1 MCFARVLG
9 ETLVS
14 VPDVAEGA
22 SILLCFP
29 RAAVVRNEAAS
40 SA

>member
-22 SILLCFP
+22 SILLCIP
-29 RAAVVRNEAAS
+29 HAAVVRNEATS